1 LEAGSPGAVNGT
13 ESERRRERWLAGSR
27 MAEKQRRIDREERR
41 ENALRP
47 SSYLG
52 YDRDELGL
60 YFNDRGA
67 PQLAESQFRQAV
79 WLNPYEPDFKV
90 HLAECLFH
98 RKEYVEAVQW
108 TRQALAQKPDHHG
121 AKLLLEWLE
130 KRIAAESDEKRDIS
144 SGAR

>member
-1 LEAGSPGAVNGT
+1 
-13 ESERRRERWLAGSR
+13 
-27 MAEKQRRIDREERR
+27 MAEKQRKIDREERR
-41 ENALRP
+41 ENILRP

-67 PQLAESQFRQAV
+67 PQLAESQFRRAV

-98 RKEYVEAVQW
+98 RKEYKEAAQW
-108 TRQALAQKPDHHG
+108 AREALAQKPDHRG

-130 KRIAAESDEKRDIS
+130 KRIAAQETEK
-144 SGAR
+144 SGLNSQEP

>member
-1 LEAGSPGAVNGT
+1 
-13 ESERRRERWLAGSR
+13 
-27 MAEKQRRIDREERR
+27 MAEKHRKLDREERR

-52 YDRDELGL
+52 YDHDELGL

-67 PQLAESQFRQAV
+67 SQLAESQFRRAV

-98 RKEYVEAVQW
+98 RKEYVEAAHW
-108 TRQALAQKPDHHG
+108 AREALAQKPDHHG
-121 AKLLLEWLE
+121 AKRLLEWIE
-130 KRIAAESDEKRDIS
+130 NRIAAEAEENKPVK
-144 SGAR
+144 

>member
-1 LEAGSPGAVNGT
+1 
-13 ESERRRERWLAGSR
+13 
-27 MAEKQRRIDREERR
+27 MADKQRKIDREERR
-41 ENALRP
+41 ENILRP

-67 PQLAESQFRQAV
+67 PQLAESQFRRAV

-98 RKEYVEAVQW
+98 RKEYKEAAQW
-108 TRQALAQKPDHHG
+108 AREALAQKPDHRG

-130 KRIAAESDEKRDIS
+130 KRIATQEAEK
-144 SGAR
+144 SGLNGKEP

>member
-1 LEAGSPGAVNGT
+1 MAVK
-13 ESERRRERWLAGSR
+13 RQK
-27 MAEKQRRIDREERR
+27 MDREERR

-52 YDRDELGL
+52 YNRDTLGL

-67 PQLAESQFRQAV
+67 PQLAKSQFRRAI

-98 RKEYVEAVQW
+98 RKEYLEAAQW
-108 TRQALAQKPDHHG
+108 AREALAQKPDHHG
-121 AKLLLEWLE
+121 AKLLLQWLE
-130 KRIAAESDEKRDIS
+130 NRLRTQETER
-144 SGAR
+144 SGSNG